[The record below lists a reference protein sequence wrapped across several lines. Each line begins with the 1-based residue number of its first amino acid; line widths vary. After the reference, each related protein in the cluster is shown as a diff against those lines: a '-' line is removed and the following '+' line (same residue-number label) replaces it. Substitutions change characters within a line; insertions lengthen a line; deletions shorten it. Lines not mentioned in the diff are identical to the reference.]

1 MTLFGDVVTSTSL
14 TRQLIVPIT
23 QFRMGATAPTAV
35 TIGSTPTVPAF
46 LFNATNELLSTFVQ
60 MPVNWDRTIDID
72 MVFAVQ
78 LSTSETDLDTLDLTI
93 DYVVSIQN
101 STGEG
106 VAKASTQLTPSLIVT
121 TAAGLADGDAYEI
134 RATAASADAS
144 NPFSSANAVG
154 FGIEFHLTDVLEVA
168 EFHFMSLCMAYTA
181 LH

>member
-1 MTLFGDVVTSTSL
+1 MTLFGAVVSSSSL

-23 QFRMGATAPTAV
+23 QFRMGGTAPTEV
-35 TIGSTPTVPAF
+35 TIGTTPAVPAL
-46 LFNATNELLSTFVQ
+46 LFNAQNELVSTFVQ
-60 MPVNWDRTIDID
+60 MPINWDRTVDVD

-78 LSTSETDLDTLDLTI
+78 LSAAETDADTLDLTI

-101 STGEG
+101 STGDG

-121 TAAGLADGDAYEI
+121 TANGLADGDAYEV
-134 RATAASADAS
+134 RATAASADAT
-144 NPFSSANAVG
+144 NPFTSSNAVG
-154 FGIEFHLTDVLEVA
+154 FGLEFHLTNVLEVG